1 MAEIIR
7 ILIADD
13 FQLLREDMSELIN
26 RQPDMEVVGMAAS
39 GKDIVALAK
48 QIPYDLILMDIEM
61 EQKNAG
67 IQATEIIRQDKPDAQ
82 IIFLS
87 VHETKDIVVTAMG
100 AGAIDY
106 LVKGCPE
113 EEILHH
119 IRCAI

>member
-87 VHETKDIVVTAMG
+87 MKP
-100 AGAIDY
+100 
-106 LVKGCPE
+106 K
-113 EEILHH
+113 ILW
-119 IRCAI
+119 